1 MPHSQQMFTFTIGP
15 AVLLR
20 NRTDV
25 QDSDENANHLRYPS
39 HHSFAT
45 NRDPEH
51 VGLLDEDE
59 DEDDSIAD
67 LRRSPDQ
74 LEAAP
79 DYLHPAHS
87 VFAKVTG
94 RMKGISGKM
103 KPIKIMYGLLNAPM
117 IGGVIALFLGV
128 SLFGPSSEMILLILL
143 RLYHPY
149 TTSFSMLTGLY
160 TAQSRMLSVTSGTFC
175 VSSSSRIF
183 IIDLLTPRTVFPSK

>member
-1 MPHSQQMFTFTIGP
+1 MFTFTIGP

-128 SLFGPSSEMILLILL
+128 SLLGDWSI
-143 RLYHPY
+143 
-149 TTSFSMLTGLY
+149 
-160 TAQSRMLSVTSGTFC
+160 V
-175 VSSSSRIF
+175 
-183 IIDLLTPRTVFPSK
+183 